1 VTGPNSFEA
10 DQIKPVADALRARDA
25 KRAAALAEVVLASG
39 IRHPILFNARAIWRA
54 ENGQHL
60 DALVDFQR
68 AAALSPTNPNI
79 LSALGICLTQL
90 GRFDEAADAFASALK
105 SQPNSELLHRQRA
118 SALEHAR
125 DLAGAKAAYH
135 QALRI
140 GPENPD
146 ILGPLAFIS
155 ARQGLWQ
162 DARDYAERARR
173 VKPSHQTARLV
184 EAMCDLQSRAL
195 DRAETSLLELLADKA
210 TAGNNRALA
219 LNLLGDLRD
228 RQSRFTEAFDA
239 YSNSNRERQSQQF
252 APTSPGG
259 IAMSE
264 IVGIL
269 TGHFKDRAPAA
280 RRPSSQSR
288 FAKERGHAFLLGFL
302 RSGTTL
308 LEQILA
314 SHGDVVTLEEKGAT
328 FKAVGDFMPWPEKL
342 NALANAPESVLDEYR
357 EDYWNR
363 VRGHGVNPVI
373 AHLFPDAKILF
384 ALRDPRDVV
393 WSCFHTYFNINST
406 TFEFLSLDGAAKF
419 YAAVMQLAAIYRR
432 VLPIEVHELRHEV
445 FVSDLET
452 EARKLCAI
460 LNVDWDESMMNFAER
475 AKLGTI
481 ATASAPQIGRGLNR
495 EGFGRWRTYA
505 QELAPILPILQPW
518 VEEFHYS
525 P

>member
-1 VTGPNSFEA
+1 
-10 DQIKPVADALRARDA
+10 
-25 KRAAALAEVVLASG
+25 
-39 IRHPILFNARAIWRA
+39 
-54 ENGQHL
+54 
-60 DALVDFQR
+60 
-68 AAALSPTNPNI
+68 
-79 LSALGICLTQL
+79 
-90 GRFDEAADAFASALK
+90 
-105 SQPNSELLHRQRA
+105 
-118 SALEHAR
+118 
-125 DLAGAKAAYH
+125 
-135 QALRI
+135 
-140 GPENPD
+140 
-146 ILGPLAFIS
+146 
-155 ARQGLWQ
+155 
-162 DARDYAERARR
+162 
-173 VKPSHQTARLV
+173 
-184 EAMCDLQSRAL
+184 
-195 DRAETSLLELLADKA
+195 
-210 TAGNNRALA
+210 
-219 LNLLGDLRD
+219 
-228 RQSRFTEAFDA
+228 
-239 YSNSNRERQSQQF
+239 
-252 APTSPGG
+252 
-259 IAMSE
+259 MSE

-363 VRGHGVNPVI
+363 VRGHGVNPAGKVFVDKGPIYTVDLPVI